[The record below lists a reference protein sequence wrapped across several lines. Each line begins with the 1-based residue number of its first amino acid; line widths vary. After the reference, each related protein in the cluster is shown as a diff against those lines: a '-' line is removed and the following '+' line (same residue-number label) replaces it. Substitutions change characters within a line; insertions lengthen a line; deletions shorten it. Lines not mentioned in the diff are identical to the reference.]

1 MSISRIGLFVVCV
14 LSVVA
19 LPLHA
24 QQELIAQ
31 DELAEIV
38 AKKLHG
44 DRTGAC
50 FAVAVVQAESV
61 VTLIDCADP
70 KKKRAITVD
79 SAFEIGSVSKTFNAT
94 LLAWL
99 IEQGKLNID
108 DPLQQH
114 LPEGIVAPTFEEQAI
129 TLRHLLT
136 HTSGLPSIP
145 AAWKLTNPAD
155 PYSTVTED
163 DLLGAL
169 ATVRLRRAP
178 GTQFEYSNFAAMLL
192 SHVVA
197 RTAGEDYEVLLNQHI
212 FSPLKMRNSYTRTK
226 PEGTHAV
233 TGRLP
238 TGKDTPAWT
247 FPMNTEG
254 VGGIRS
260 SLSDMVRYVQGGM
273 GIGDAGTV
281 SLMQQTHEPMGEVG
295 RPMAM
300 AWMVSKMSGERF
312 MAHEGGTGG
321 FSSFV
326 AFSPTSKKGVVILSD
341 TSLTALGGLGN
352 LGLHLINPRWPL
364 GGPRKVAK
372 PDPAVLERMA
382 GDYVLDGGLQ
392 MKLSVRKGVLYL
404 QAAGQP
410 EFEMAYD
417 SAGDFYPL
425 AFDALLKPN
434 AQEKGFMWMQ
444 GGGAMTARPSN
455 LAPALNLSAEQLASY
470 EGVFELQPGFE
481 LKLFAQEGVLM
492 AQATGQ
498 GAIALRIS
506 EKDVATADQFGIRIE
521 FRRDEAGALKAIQF
535 SQSGRV
541 IDADKK
547 S

>member
-155 PYSTVTED
+155 P
-163 DLLGAL
+163 
-169 ATVRLRRAP
+169 
-178 GTQFEYSNFAAMLL
+178 
-192 SHVVA
+192 
-197 RTAGEDYEVLLNQHI
+197 
-212 FSPLKMRNSYTRTK
+212 
-226 PEGTHAV
+226 
-233 TGRLP
+233 
-238 TGKDTPAWT
+238 
-247 FPMNTEG
+247 
-254 VGGIRS
+254 
-260 SLSDMVRYVQGGM
+260 
-273 GIGDAGTV
+273 
-281 SLMQQTHEPMGEVG
+281 
-295 RPMAM
+295 
-300 AWMVSKMSGERF
+300 
-312 MAHEGGTGG
+312 
-321 FSSFV
+321 
-326 AFSPTSKKGVVILSD
+326 
-341 TSLTALGGLGN
+341 
-352 LGLHLINPRWPL
+352 
-364 GGPRKVAK
+364 
-372 PDPAVLERMA
+372 
-382 GDYVLDGGLQ
+382 
-392 MKLSVRKGVLYL
+392 
-404 QAAGQP
+404 
-410 EFEMAYD
+410 
-417 SAGDFYPL
+417 
-425 AFDALLKPN
+425 
-434 AQEKGFMWMQ
+434 
-444 GGGAMTARPSN
+444 
-455 LAPALNLSAEQLASY
+455 
-470 EGVFELQPGFE
+470 
-481 LKLFAQEGVLM
+481 
-492 AQATGQ
+492 
-498 GAIALRIS
+498 
-506 EKDVATADQFGIRIE
+506 
-521 FRRDEAGALKAIQF
+521 
-535 SQSGRV
+535 
-541 IDADKK
+541 
-547 S
+547 